1 DGNCRTKLERR
12 GCRGNSRKHDHRLVE
27 IRHLAGEQV
36 AHIVLRR
43 DVIIAPYR
51 MVAKLLAENAL
62 ADQILRSA
70 KRDRIHD
77 AFKTGRDAYAE
88 LHNVLLSWLLLQYLI
103 SGRRLV
109 RRR

>member
-1 DGNCRTKLERR
+1 ERR

-36 AHIVLRR
+36 AHIILRC
-43 DVIIAPYR
+43 DVVIAPDR
-51 MVAKLLAENAL
+51 MVAKLFAQNAL
-62 ADQILRSA
+62 TDQIFRPG

-88 LHNVLLSWLLLQYLI
+88 LHDVNPLLAALMMFDIWSASRAPEMTI
-103 SGRRLV
+103 S
-109 RRR
+109 